1 MFPSFLLTSCFLKIL
16 NFFEVKMRNLVL
28 EDLEL
33 KYDLLDKSRKG
44 EGAGV
49 SSFLNW
55 KFKLWLYQNLDFSK

>member
-1 MFPSFLLTSCFLKIL
+1 
-16 NFFEVKMRNLVL
+16 MRNLVL